1 MEFRQEDVIIKEFG
15 EKLKKIRTD
24 KGYSLREL
32 AHLADLSHNAI
43 HEIEK
48 GITNTSLTTII
59 RLAEALEVPPADLLP
74 SS

>member
-1 MEFRQEDVIIKEFG
+1 MEFRSDEVIIKEFG
-15 EKLKKIRTD
+15 NRLQQIRTQ

-48 GITNTSLTTII
+48 GIVDTSLTTIV
-59 RLAEALEVPPADLLP
+59 RLAEALGIDPAELMQH
-74 SS
+74 